1 MSSPLGFKSRQ
12 EPLGEIRQT
21 RSAESGSAPAD
32 GATQCACIREARG
45 THVPSGYKR
54 TEAGVVPED
63 WGVRSLKSM
72 LGEPSSYGINAPAV
86 PFDGSLPTYIRITDI
101 GEDGRFRPTPRVSV
115 NGARDTLCFLRPG
128 DLVFAR
134 TGASVG
140 KSYLYDPRDGPLV
153 FAGFLIRIAPDPN
166 QLRSEYIAQYVQTR
180 RYWNWIANN
189 SARSGQPG
197 INAWEYGSLP
207 VPLPPVPEQRA
218 IAAVL
223 SDVDAL
229 IGSLEALIG
238 KKRAIK
244 RAAMQQLLTG
254 RTRLPGFSGE
264 WETRTLGELGAFRK
278 GKGIRRTE
286 LRDTGFPCVRYGELY
301 TRYENYVAHPVSRIP
316 PDVAATAL
324 RIERGELLFAGSG
337 ETAEEIGICVAYIG
351 EESAYAGGDIIVLRV
366 SGQDPVYLAH
376 LMNAP
381 VAARQKAR
389 MAQGDAVV
397 HIRSDHLAEV
407 EFPLPPLPEQRAIA
421 AVLTDMDTEITAL
434 ERGLDKTRAIKQGMM
449 QQLLTGTVRLPIP
462 EDGLEGESHDA

>member
-1 MSSPLGFKSRQ
+1 M
-12 EPLGEIRQT
+12 
-21 RSAESGSAPAD
+21 
-32 GATQCACIREARG
+32 
-45 THVPSGYKR
+45 
-54 TEAGVVPED
+54 
-63 WGVRSLKSM
+63 
-72 LGEPSSYGINAPAV
+72 
-86 PFDGSLPTYIRITDI
+86 
-101 GEDGRFRPTPRVSV
+101 
-115 NGARDTLCFLRPG
+115 
-128 DLVFAR
+128 FAR

-223 SDVDAL
+223 TDADAL
-229 IGSLEALIG
+229 IGSLEALIA

-244 RAAMQQLLTG
+244 RAAMQLLLTG

-264 WETRTLGELGAFRK
+264 WETRGLGELGAFRK
-278 GKGIRRTE
+278 GKGIKRTE

-301 TRYENYVAHPVSRIP
+301 TRYENYIIHPVSRIP
-316 PDVAATAL
+316 TDVAATAL
-324 RIERGELLFAGSG
+324 RIEKGELLFAGSG
-337 ETAEEIGICVAYIG
+337 ETADEIGICVAYIG
-351 EESAYAGGDIIVLRV
+351 EEPAYAGGDIIVLRV
-366 SGQDPVYLAH
+366 PGEDPVYLAH
-376 LMNAP
+376 LLNTP

-389 MAQGDAVV
+389 LAQGDAVV

-407 EFPLPPLPEQRAIA
+407 EFPLPPLSEQRAIA
-421 AVLTDMDTEITAL
+421 AVLTDMDDQIAAL
-434 ERGLDKTRAIKQGMM
+434 ERRLDKTRAIKQGMM
-449 QQLLTGTVRLPIP
+449 QQLLTGAIRLPIP
-462 EDGLEGESHDA
+462 KTVGESEPGR